1 MASLADYAPD
11 ERTARIMLSIVA
23 EPGDARVGR
32 LLNRVGGAE
41 TIRLLDTDTAM
52 PEVRYEEAE
61 VLGHRVRLA
70 SDDADFDELMP
81 RLLDGRYTPL
91 IPGDRDWPAGLAD
104 LGERAPYLLWAEGA
118 TSLLS
123 RPVSDLVT
131 ITGSRASTSYGDLV
145 AGEIAA
151 GLAAEDKV
159 VVAGGAYGIE
169 AAAHRA
175 TLSTGG
181 STIAVL
187 AGGIDRNYPR
197 GNTTLLDTIR
207 AVGVV
212 VSEQPSGAVPT
223 RSRFLA
229 RSRILAALSAATI
242 MPEAGARSGA
252 LVTTEHALRL
262 GRGVG
267 AVPGP
272 VTSAASTGP
281 HLLIQDQRAT
291 LVTSASDAQALMDR
305 HGESQ
310 SRPAGRTATGSRLEP
325 EPPQA
330 ERDEPDRRL

>member
-11 ERTARIMLSIVA
+11 ERTARVMLSIVA

-32 LLNRVGGAE
+32 LLNRIGGVE

-52 PEVRYEEAE
+52 PELRREEAE
-61 VLGHRVRLA
+61 VLRHRVRLT
-70 SDDADFDELMP
+70 SDGADFDELMP
-81 RLLDGRYTPL
+81 RLLDGRYTPV
-91 IPGDRDWPAGLAD
+91 IPGDRDWPAGLSD
-104 LGERAPYLLWAEGA
+104 LGERAPHVLWAKGA

-151 GLAAEDKV
+151 GLAEEDKV
-159 VVAGGAYGIE
+159 IVAGGAYGIE

-175 TLSTGG
+175 ALSTGG

-197 GNTTLLDTIR
+197 GNTELLDTIR
-207 AVGVV
+207 AVGAV
-212 VSEQPSGAVPT
+212 VSEQPPGAVPT
-223 RSRFLA
+223 RSRV
-229 RSRILAALSAATI
+229 LAAVSSTTI
-242 MPEAGARSGA
+242 VPEAGVRSGA

-262 GRGVG
+262 GRAVG

-281 HLLIQDQRAT
+281 HLLIQDHHAT
-291 LVTSASDAQALMDR
+291 LVTSASEAQALMDR
-305 HGESQ
+305 HGEPQ
-310 SRPAGRTATGSRLEP
+310 SRPAGRTATGSSLDP
-325 EPPQA
+325 EQA
-330 ERDEPDRRL
+330 QAGRDEPVRRL

>member
-272 VTSAASTGP
+272 VTSAASTGS

>member
-11 ERTARIMLSIVA
+11 DRTARVMLSIVA

-32 LLNRVGGAE
+32 LLNRVGGVE

-52 PEVRYEEAE
+52 PELRREDAE
-61 VLGHRVRLA
+61 VLRHRVRLA
-70 SDDADFDELMP
+70 SDGADFDELMP

-91 IPGDRDWPAGLAD
+91 ISGDLDWPAGLVD
-104 LGERAPYLLWAEGA
+104 LGERAPYVLWAEGA

-151 GLAAEDKV
+151 GLAEEDKV
-159 VVAGGAYGIE
+159 IVAGGAYGIE

-175 TLSTGG
+175 ALSTGG

-197 GNTTLLDTIR
+197 GNTELLDTIR
-207 AVGVV
+207 AVGAV
-212 VSEQPSGAVPT
+212 VSEQPPGAAPT

-229 RSRILAALSAATI
+229 RSRVLAALSAATI
-242 MPEAGARSGA
+242 VPEAGARSGA

-281 HLLIQDQRAT
+281 HMLIQDRHAT
-291 LVTSASDAQALMDR
+291 LVTSALDAQALMDR
-305 HGESQ
+305 PGSPQ
-310 SRPAGRTATGSRLEP
+310 SRPAGRTATGSSLDLE
-325 EPPQA
+325 QARA
-330 ERDEPDRRL
+330 ERDEPGRRL

>member
-1 MASLADYAPD
+1 MASLTDYAPD
-11 ERTARIMLSIVA
+11 ERTARVMLSMVA
-23 EPGDARVGR
+23 ESGDARVGR
-32 LLNRVGGAE
+32 LLARIGGVE

-52 PEVRYEEAE
+52 PELRHEEAE
-61 VLGHRVRLA
+61 VLRHRVRLA
-70 SDDADFDELMP
+70 SDGADFDELMP
-81 RLLDGRYTPL
+81 RLLDGRYTLL
-91 IPGDRDWPAGLAD
+91 IPDDRDWPAGLAD
-104 LGERAPYLLWAEGA
+104 LGERTPYLLWAEGA

-151 GLAAEDKV
+151 GLAEEDKV

-175 TLSTGG
+175 ALGTGG
-181 STIAVL
+181 SAIAVL
-187 AGGIDRNYPR
+187 AGGIDLNYPR
-197 GNTTLLDTIR
+197 GNTELLDTIR
-207 AVGVV
+207 AVGAV
-212 VSEQPSGAVPT
+212 VSEQPPGAVPT

-229 RSRILAALSAATI
+229 RSRVLAALSAATI
-242 MPEAGARSGA
+242 VPEAGARSGA
-252 LVTTEHALRL
+252 LVTTDHALRL

-291 LVTSASDAQALMDR
+291 LITNASDAQALMD
-305 HGESQ
+305 HPGSAQ
-310 SRPAGRTATGSRLEP
+310 SRPAGRTATGSSLDP
-325 EPPQA
+325 EQARA
-330 ERDEPDRRL
+330 ERDEPGRRL